1 MAKRQVFF
9 SFHYANPTLTAK
21 REYYGIG
28 EVMIA
33 FGIKFSIDSGCRGDV
48 LFEAKTLNLPD
59 TMRKISTPARWRR

>member
-33 FGIKFSIDSGCRGDV
+33 FGIKFSIDSGQKHRGCRWAGNI
-48 LFEAKTLNLPD
+48 F
-59 TMRKISTPARWRR
+59 